1 MIYKERRIAMKM
13 RKEKKFGSSCPCW
26 ERKAD
31 IELETLAW
39 WLLALIV
46 LAIMLVAFFVL
57 RSKGINAIEFIKNL
71 FRFGK

>member
-1 MIYKERRIAMKM
+1 MEKM
-13 RKEKKFGSSCPCW
+13 FAKK
-26 ERKAD
+26 RKAD

-57 RSKGINAIEFIKNL
+57 RGKGINAIEFIKNL